1 MTPQGLAEKT
11 ALTSGFLK
19 RKMQEYHQL
28 KAEIEALSREVQ
40 MAEGDSRAVQA
51 DVTVGE
57 ASAGG
62 VHRETHGHRIGN

>member
-1 MTPQGLAEKT
+1 
-11 ALTSGFLK
+11 
-19 RKMQEYHQL
+19 MQEYHQL

-57 ASAGG
+57 AGAGG
-62 VHRETHGHRIGN
+62 VHRETREHGIGN